1 MTEPRARP
9 VFVDTSALYAILD
22 GDDANHDTAAS
33 TWDALLDDTTLA
45 LRSSS
50 YVLVEITALVQ
61 RRLGV
66 EAVRSLDADVLPVL
80 DLRWV
85 DDALH
90 RSAMSALLAQGHRGV
105 SLVDW
110 VSFIVMREEGLTTAF
125 AYDDDFTSQGFRLTG

>member
-1 MTEPRARP
+1 MTEPRTGT
-9 VFVDTSALYAILD
+9 VFVDTSALYAVLD
-22 GDDANHDTAAS
+22 GDDANHDTTAA
-33 TWDALLDDTTLA
+33 TWADLLDDATLT
-45 LRSSS
+45 LRSTS

-66 EAVRSLDADVLPVL
+66 EAVRTLDADVVPVL
-80 DLRWV
+80 DIRWV

-125 AYDDDFTSQGFRLTG
+125 AYDDDFTSQGFRLAG